1 MNVNEKMA
9 YIGSLVKEI
18 RESKKIR
25 QEALCRGLC
34 NRTVLVRFEQG
45 NYSPEK
51 ILVDAFFQRLGL
63 SINKFGMVYVKSEYE
78 SFELRREIISSIL
91 DVDADWAENKLIL
104 YENFYEQATCKI
116 LHKQFIN
123 VAEIIMEKV
132 SSRKQ
137 DNEIEEM
144 IRKAL
149 CLTCPNFH
157 EEDIMSYLLHDKEIT
172 LTLLLA
178 ENFHQQGRKQEAISL
193 YFLLLRYIDNN
204 VSDEEEVVRLYP
216 KTALL
221 LSELLLE
228 EERYEELYICRN
240 AIQILRDNHKICFL
254 EELLSISLAGWEAEV
269 SNMYLANREYY
280 KTAIS
285 GLKELQENEISR
297 KRDKLLLAEPVSH
310 GWLMGDQISSLRK
323 ICGLSQGKF
332 ENICDPA
339 SISRIEHGRK
349 PFYSHYREIMNKI
362 GRDGMLYYPF
372 ILSEKYMLHVARSDF
387 TRYIARKDYINAE
400 KALLLLEAG
409 LDESEPINRQYLM
422 RSRALL
428 DNGKGLLSRES
439 LLEKIMDAIRIT
451 APVNVEYRK
460 GGKEYGEIVSEET
473 LIKYLESWPLTQME
487 TIIWNNIANA
497 KGDLGNIDEK
507 IQILTMIKKNYEK
520 NPVSLYHNAKGY
532 LITIDNLVNELES
545 VYEDDEALGYCED
558 GIRICL
564 ASGEGYVLVDLL
576 FTKAVCLGKVEK
588 DEKTCI
594 KFLKQAFSLAYI
606 LDYEAMCNL
615 IKRYCADTF
624 HIDNI
629 ITV

>member
-144 IRKAL
+144 IRKVL
-149 CLTCPNFH
+149 CLTCPDFH
-157 EEDIMSYLLHDKEIT
+157 EEEIMNYLLYDKEIT
-172 LTLLLA
+172 LILLLA
-178 ENFHQQGRKQEAISL
+178 ESFHHQRRKEEAIRL
-193 YFLLLRYIDNN
+193 YFLLLRYMDNN
-204 VSDEEEVVRLYP
+204 VSDEEELVRLYP

-221 LSELLLE
+221 LSEILLE
-228 EERYEELYICRN
+228 EERYEELHICRH
-240 AIQILRDNHKICFL
+240 AIQILKENHKICFL
-254 EELLSISLAGWEAEV
+254 EELLSISLAGWEAEG
-269 SNMYLANREYY
+269 STRYLENREYY
-280 KTAIS
+280 QTAIN
-285 GLKELQENEISR
+285 GLKELQENETDR
-297 KRDKLLLAEPVSH
+297 KRDKLLLSEPVSQ
-310 GWLMGDQISSLRK
+310 GWLIGDQISSLRK
-323 ICGLSQGKF
+323 ICGLSQEDLG
-332 ENICDPA
+332 ICDPA
-339 SISRIEHGRK
+339 SISRIERGRK
-349 PFYSHYREIMNKI
+349 PTDNHYLEIMEKI
-362 GRDGMLYYPF
+362 SRVGMLYYPF
-372 ILSEKYMLHVARSDF
+372 ILSEKYALHVARGNF
-387 TRYIARKDYINAE
+387 TRYIARKDYTNAD
-400 KALLLLEAG
+400 KVLLSLEAG
-409 LDESEPINRQYLM
+409 LDKSEPINQQYLL

-428 DNGKGLLSRES
+428 DNGKGILSKVALLD
-439 LLEKIMDAIRIT
+439 KILDAIRIT

-460 GGKEYGEIVSEET
+460 GGTMYGKMVSEET
-473 LIKYLESWPLTQME
+473 LIGYLESWPLTQME

-497 KGDLGNIDEK
+497 KGDLGNIEGK
-507 IQILTMIKKNYEK
+507 IQILSMIKKNYEK

-545 VYEDDEALGYCED
+545 VDGDDEALGYCED

-576 FTKAVCLGKVEK
+576 FTKAICLGKVEK

-606 LDYEAMCNL
+606 LGYEAMCNL
-615 IKRYCADTF
+615 IKKYCDENS
-624 HIDNI
+624 I
-629 ITV
+629 